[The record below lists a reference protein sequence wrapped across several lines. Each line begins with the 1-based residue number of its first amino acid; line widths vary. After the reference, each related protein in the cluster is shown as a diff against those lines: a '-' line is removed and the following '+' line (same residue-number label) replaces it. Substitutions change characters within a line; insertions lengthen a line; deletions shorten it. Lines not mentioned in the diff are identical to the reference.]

1 MNMNLYN
8 QYFQYKQKYVMLLKE
23 RNDNLIQCCNKLCQK
38 TIQTGG
44 SAFEEDI
51 YRPLTEIGKLDDT
64 IHKNNKQIISYL
76 NSLDNVCNTLS
87 ECNSEEFEEKI
98 ENLETSLKNL
108 RENDDLHVTLLQRKE
123 EFLKQKQEEIVGLE
137 QRIASGQDL
146 KVQLKDKQK
155 TILKLEKKG
164 ELDRIELQ
172 NINDRLQKKIKEF
185 QIFQTKNSSL
195 ENDLSEHKINIEQQN
210 KKLLEQTN
218 DINNFTKTIRNQND
232 EIETQKR
239 AIVNKNDENE
249 TQKKKIRINDR
260 KIGIQTRTIMNK
272 NDEIETQ
279 KRAIANKNDENE
291 TQKKKIRINDHK
303 IGIQTRTIM
312 DKDNEIVRLKN
323 LLSNISAIKD
333 KLKNDIEELRS
344 AKEKLELECSTN
356 RQQQEELRYEEEYP
370 PLNSPQQ
377 PSSSLGGECKR
388 NPKFD
393 LNTQRKCKANLGGNW
408 EIKINK
414 TKEWCNKQRYFNKH
428 DEEQYCERKCYLGKD
443 FPNVKNVK
451 ELKECREEY
460 KEEKNREQEQ
470 RIGKYK
476 REGTEG
482 RGDFNRYSRR

>member
-1 MNMNLYN
+1 MNLYN

-64 IHKNNKQIISYL
+64 IRKNNKQIISYL

-123 EFLKQKQEEIVGLE
+123 ELLKQKQEEIVGLE

-146 KVQLKDKQK
+146 KVQLEDKQK

-195 ENDLSEHKINIEQQN
+195 ENDLSEHKINIERQN

-218 DINNFTKTIRNQND
+218 DINNFTKTIRNKND

-249 TQKKKIRINDR
+249 TQKKKI
-260 KIGIQTRTIMNK
+260 GIQTRTIMNK
-272 NDEIETQ
+272 N
-279 KRAIANKNDENE
+279 
-291 TQKKKIRINDHK
+291 
-303 IGIQTRTIM
+303 
-312 DKDNEIVRLKN
+312 NEIVRLKN

-377 PSSSLGGECKR
+377 PSSSLGGKCKR

-393 LNTQRKCKANLGGNW
+393 LNTQKKCQANLGREW

-414 TKEWCNKQRYFNKH
+414 TKEWCNKPRYLFNKKT
-428 DEEQYCERKCYLGKD
+428 EEQYCEGKCYLGKD

-460 KEEKNREQEQ
+460 KEEKKREQEQ